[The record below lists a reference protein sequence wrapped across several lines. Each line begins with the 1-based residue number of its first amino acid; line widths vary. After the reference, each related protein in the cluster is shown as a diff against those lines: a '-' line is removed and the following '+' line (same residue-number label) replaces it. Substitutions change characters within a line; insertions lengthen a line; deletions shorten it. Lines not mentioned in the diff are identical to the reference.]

1 MLYKSN
7 FAGGGIGP
15 SKAAP
20 LTDEDLQDNWSGPGI
35 TNEDLAEEDSVD
47 PRWNNTDLYE
57 ALAEIEAADAAK
69 REAEEAAARAEQEAE
84 EARIEAEL
92 AEIDAQNAAEDARE
106 AALALLSMSKEVGQG
121 RKYKLKRTNKIR
133 RRSSKTRRRSGKT
146 KRRYSKVKQTR
157 KSK

>member
-7 FAGGGIGP
+7 LAGGGIGT
-15 SKAAP
+15 SKAALTNEDLELNWNGP
-20 LTDEDLQDNWSGPGI
+20 GLTD
-35 TNEDLAEEDSVD
+35 EDLAEEDSVD
-47 PRWNNTDLYE
+47 PRWNNTDLIE

-69 REAEEAAARAEQEAE
+69 QEAEDAAARAAQEAE
-84 EARIEAEL
+84 DARIEAEL

-133 RRSSKTRRRSGKT
+133 RHSSKTRRRSSKT
-146 KRRYSKVKQTR
+146 KRRYRKVKQTR
-157 KSK
+157 KGK